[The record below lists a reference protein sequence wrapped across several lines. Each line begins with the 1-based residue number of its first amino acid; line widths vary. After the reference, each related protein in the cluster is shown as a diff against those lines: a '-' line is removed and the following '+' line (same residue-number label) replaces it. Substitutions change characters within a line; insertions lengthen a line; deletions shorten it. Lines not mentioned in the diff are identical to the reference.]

1 MLPKIAAALILG
13 PCLAMPTLAAASTA
27 AVPEQAAAEQPPAA
41 PYLTSTARPDAPPSP
56 SDDRLAIFAPTS
68 NPIRHTIDYDIF
80 DFALQNIVVSMGPS
94 NRSMPYLPIQPTGT
108 RLKQGLHS
116 RYRLEGSMVTFS
128 FFDREV
134 IESFAIY
141 REELQAIGDTI
152 PIHTLPRNEQLAY
165 WFNLHNVAMLEQL
178 SQRWP
183 LREPREVMVDGVV
196 LDDARFITVQ
206 GVSLSLRDI
215 REKIVFANWRDPK
228 VIYGFWRGE
237 IGGPALQRGAFNGQ
251 NVGGLLDLAATDFVN
266 SLRGTEKR
274 GDTLHVSLLYQE
286 AAPFFFPDF
295 EAELRDH
302 LAAFAED
309 EVRDILART
318 TRIET
323 SISEP
328 VIADLAGGSRGAN
341 YLAGSSTGSRPG
353 IPPGV
358 IELLRQRARKFEVMQ
373 RRKELTGRV
382 YFSNID
388 LPGDP
393 PNKDAVE

>member
-1 MLPKIAAALILG
+1 MLPKIAVALIVG
-13 PCLAMPTLAAASTA
+13 TCLAMPTLAAADTA
-27 AVPEQAAAEQPPAA
+27 AVREQAAAEQPPAA
-41 PYLTSTARPDAPPSP
+41 TYVTSDARRDTRSSL

-134 IESFAIY
+134 IESFALY

-183 LREPREVMVDGVV
+183 LREPREVMVDGVP

-206 GVSLSLRDI
+206 GVGLSLRDI

-237 IGGPALQRGAFNGQ
+237 IGGPALQRGAFTGQ
-251 NVGGLLDLAATDFVN
+251 NVSGLLDLAAADFVN

-274 GDTLHVSLLYQE
+274 GDTLHVSLLYE
-286 AAPFFFPDF
+286 EVAPFFFPDF

-358 IELLRQRARKFEVMQ
+358 IELLRQRGRKLEVMQ

-393 PNKDAVE
+393 PNKNAVE